1 MSFQYDEPEEFLGNP
16 SVLKKRIE
24 KALEEIENAK
34 AGLAL
39 RSSEYARSEDVAH
52 WLDEIEK
59 ILKGGHE

>member
-1 MSFQYDEPEEFLGNP
+1 MSLQYDEPEEFIGNP
-16 SVLKKRIE
+16 SVLKKRIK

-39 RSSEYARSEDVAH
+39 GSTEYARSEDVAH
-52 WLDEIEK
+52 WLDEIEN